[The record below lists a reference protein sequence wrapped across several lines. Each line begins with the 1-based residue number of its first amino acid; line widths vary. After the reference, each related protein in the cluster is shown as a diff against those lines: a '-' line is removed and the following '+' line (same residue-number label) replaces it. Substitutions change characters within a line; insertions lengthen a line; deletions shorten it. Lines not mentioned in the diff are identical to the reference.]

1 MSDLREIVKII
12 NQIAIDNSE
21 SNSKEGEVVKLN
33 DDGSHNIKLTEENGV
48 EYIIQNRWPD
58 DGKSKYPEGTRV
70 IMTLPDGSLDRSV
83 IRGNANFTLPS
94 SPTVKHFS
102 TAPIVPPVPVTGTI
116 YLACPTENKIKQ
128 YSLSGTAGTDIVT
141 NNDSQYNIV
150 TDGTYLYYGSSAAYA
165 VYKIK
170 PDGSGFQEI
179 VLQSRYYIAR
189 GLAINATSTH
199 LYTAYSIY
207 GENQGIAK
215 INISTGEIE
224 ETEITDISFNEV
236 ADLCGDTNYLYILG
250 RNICGASRIAV
261 YDFNLNFIR
270 EISTDGIYNKIA
282 ADGTNLYL
290 YNSYSSGEG
299 TFVKIYSTDGTLLTS
314 ISCYNAKA
322 VAAKEGKFYVVDG
335 GNKKIK
341 KYSFSD
347 VLEKEFDFEGTV
359 EDAVII

>member
-141 NNDSQYNIV
+141 NSGSQHNIV
-150 TDGTYLYYGSSAAYA
+150 TDGTYFYFSTPFAYRA
-165 VYKIK
+165 SRIKI
-170 PDGSGFQEI
+170 DGTEEEEI
-179 VLQSRYYIAR
+179 ILQSRYYNAY
-189 GLAINATSTH
+189 GLAMNPAGTH
-199 LYTAYSIY
+199 LYTAYDIWY
-207 GENQGIAK
+207 ERYGIAS
-215 INISTGEIE
+215 IDISTGEVE
-224 ETEITDISFNEV
+224 ETELSELSGEVTDICSDENYIYVLCRKNGDYYSSIVQYNYSLEFVTEINTGSYY
-236 ADLCGDTNYLYILG
+236 DLRLEKDENYFYAA
-250 RNICGASRIAV
+250 NS
-261 YDFNLNFIR
+261 
-270 EISTDGIYNKIA
+270 DGIDIFTIAGVFVRRISENGIRAVAVKDGKIYVVVST
-282 ADGTNLYL
+282 GKVKK
-290 YNSYSSGEG
+290 YNSSGV
-299 TFVKIYSTDGTLLTS
+299 FQS
-314 ISCYNAKA
+314 
-322 VAAKEGKFYVVDG
+322 
-335 GNKKIK
+335 
-341 KYSFSD
+341 
-347 VLEKEFDFEGTV
+347 EFEIEGTV